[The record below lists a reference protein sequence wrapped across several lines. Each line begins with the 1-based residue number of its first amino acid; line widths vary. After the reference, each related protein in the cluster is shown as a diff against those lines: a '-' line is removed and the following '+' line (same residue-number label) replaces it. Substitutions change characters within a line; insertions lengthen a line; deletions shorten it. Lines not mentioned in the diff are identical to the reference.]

1 MRSMAARKIA
11 ASTCSIA
18 AMRKRCQCANWWPNG
33 WIDIWSKLNSY
44 QMASG
49 ACERPRF
56 DERSYPMMKLARVLL
71 AIALLALLVGIARV
85 AQENEPAGAKMV
97 RAAETFVS
105 SLTAEQQAKALF
117 EFDDKERFNWHF
129 VPLQDQQKRS
139 TRKGLPL
146 ADMKP
151 EQRQAALDLIK

>member
-1 MRSMAARKIA
+1 MRNMAARKIA

-18 AMRKRCQCANWWPNG
+18 AMRKRRQCANWRPNG

-44 QMASG
+44 QIAS
-49 ACERPRF
+49 ERPRF
-56 DERSYPMMKLARVLL
+56 DERSSPMMKLARVLL
-71 AIALLALLVGIARV
+71 ATVLLALLVGIARV

-129 VPLQDQQKRS
+129 VPLQ
-139 TRKGLPL
+139 
-146 ADMKP
+146 
-151 EQRQAALDLIK
+151 